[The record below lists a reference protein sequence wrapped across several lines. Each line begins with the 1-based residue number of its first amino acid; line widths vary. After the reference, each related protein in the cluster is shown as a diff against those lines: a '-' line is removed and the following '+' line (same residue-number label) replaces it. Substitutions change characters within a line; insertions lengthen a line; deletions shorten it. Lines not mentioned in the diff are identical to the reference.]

1 MRPTLLPFTGDR
13 GNGSANPNTDSPSKC
28 ILMKRPQP
36 SRGSA
41 ASKSADHS
49 NGSFTETI
57 GTDTENLNGS
67 NGSGAIGTIDPNDN
81 SYFIQY
87 HPEVAEKLSKHN
99 STYSVSGRCLS
110 IVASR
115 MLYWSRYAKHRFQ
128 GKLWYWK
135 NQTELSE
142 ETGFSVKQINR
153 ALKVLVELGIVIREK
168 FQKHYYRQVYFYH
181 IPSSPHTKE
190 LKQPT
195 RTTSSS
201 SRSTRSNRNSSGGSQ
216 SQQQFHSRSGAAV
229 ARRPEAV
236 VVSTVPVASGA
247 PATAAGGSGAP
258 SGRVQQ
264 SAAGCTSTIHQS
276 KGFRS
281 IGTKCPNQSQ
291 ELQSSIKQSLLIIV
305 EKCKSYGDIDIYR
318 ERFGLVA

>member
-1 MRPTLLPFTGDR
+1 
-13 GNGSANPNTDSPSKC
+13 
-28 ILMKRPQP
+28 MKRPQP

-57 GTDTENLNGS
+57 GTDIENLNGS

-110 IVASR
+110 IVFSR
-115 MLYWSRYAKHRFQ
+115 MLYWSRYAKWRHN
-128 GKLWYWK
+128 GKLFYWK
-135 NQTELSE
+135 NQTELSQ
-142 ETGFSVKQINR
+142 ETSFSVKQINR
-153 ALKVLVELGIVIREK
+153 ALKVLVELGLLVREK
-168 FQKHYYRQVYFYH
+168 FQKHHYRQVYFYH

-201 SRSTRSNRNSSGGSQ
+201 SRSTRNNRTSSGSSQ
-216 SQQQFHSRSGAAV
+216 PQQQFHSRSGGAV

-247 PATAAGGSGAP
+247 PATAAGGSG
-258 SGRVQQ
+258 S
-264 SAAGCTSTIHQS
+264 SNTTSTIHQG
-276 KGFRS
+276 KGFGS
-281 IGTKCPNQSQ
+281 IGTKCPNQSSEFQ
-291 ELQSSIKQSLLIIV
+291 TSIKQSLLSIV
-305 EKCKSYGDIDIYR
+305 EKCRSYGDIDIYR
-318 ERFGLVA
+318 ERFGLIA

>member
-1 MRPTLLPFTGDR
+1 
-13 GNGSANPNTDSPSKC
+13 
-28 ILMKRPQP
+28 MKRPQP
-36 SRGSA
+36 SRGLA

-49 NGSFTETI
+49 NASSTETI
-57 GTDTENLNGS
+57 GTNSQNPNGS
-67 NGSGAIGTIDPNDN
+67 NGSGAIGTIDPNEN

-110 IVASR
+110 IVANR
-115 MLYWSRYAKHRFQ
+115 MIYWSRYAKHRFQ

-153 ALKVLVELGIVIREK
+153 ALKVLVELGIILREK

-190 LKQPT
+190 LKNST
-195 RTTSSS
+195 RT
-201 SRSTRSNRNSSGGSQ
+201 RTR
-216 SQQQFHSRSGAAV
+216 
-229 ARRPEAV
+229 
-236 VVSTVPVASGA
+236 T
-247 PATAAGGSGAP
+247 
-258 SGRVQQ
+258 
-264 SAAGCTSTIHQS
+264 TSTIHQT

-281 IGTKCPNQSQ
+281 IGTQCPNQSQ
-291 ELQSSIKQSLLIIV
+291 ENPSLIKQTLLSIV
-305 EKCKSYGDIDIYR
+305 EKCKSYGEIEIYR
-318 ERFGLVA
+318 ERFGLIA

>member
-1 MRPTLLPFTGDR
+1 
-13 GNGSANPNTDSPSKC
+13 
-28 ILMKRPQP
+28 MKRPQQ
-36 SRGSA
+36 SRDFA
-41 ASKSADHS
+41 AEFSADNS
-49 NGSFTETI
+49 NGAFTETI
-57 GTDTENLNGS
+57 GTTTENLNGS
-67 NGSGAIGTIDPNDN
+67 NGSGAIKTIDPNDN

-135 NQTELSE
+135 NQTELGE

-153 ALKVLVELGIVIREK
+153 ALKVLVELGIIIREK

-181 IPSSPHTKE
+181 IPCSPHTKE
-190 LKQPT
+190 LKQPS

-201 SRSTRSNRNSSGGSQ
+201 SRSTRSNRVGSGGSQ
-216 SQQQFHSRSGAAV
+216 LQQQFHSRSGGAV
-229 ARRPEAV
+229 ARPEAV
-236 VVSTVPVASGA
+236 VVSTNPVASGA
-247 PATAAGGSGAP
+247 PATATGGSAAP
-258 SGRVQQ
+258 KT
-264 SAAGCTSTIHQS
+264 TSTIHQS
-276 KGFRS
+276 KGFGS
-281 IGTKCPNQSQ
+281 MGSKCPNQSP
-291 ELQSSIKQSLLIIV
+291 EYPTSIKQSLLSIV
-305 EKCKSYGDIDIYR
+305 EKCKSYGDKDIYR